1 LRKDTAAA
9 GAREEAAVSAS
20 VVSRIAE
27 IAPSDW
33 DACANPDPAT
43 YNPFVAHA
51 FLNALEAS
59 GCVGDRRT
67 GWLPHHITLAD
78 AEGVI
83 CACMP
88 CYVKLHSAGEYV
100 FDHAWAEAY
109 ERAGG
114 AYYPKLQAA
123 VPFTPVPGRR
133 LLVKPGPGAEH
144 CARLLAAAA
153 IEVTRRLGASSL
165 HITFL
170 TQQEWRALGAQSF
183 LRRTDQQFHW
193 HNDGYASF
201 DDFLARLS
209 SRKRKTVRKERAEAL
224 SQGLTIERISGGAIT
239 EAHWDA
245 FFAFYQDTGGRK
257 WGQPY
262 LNRRFFSLLGEAMA
276 ERCLLIM
283 AKRGDRYLAGAL
295 NLVGGDCLYGRYW
308 GAIEQH
314 PCLHF
319 EVCYY
324 QAIAYAIEKGLARV
338 EAGAQGEHKLA
349 RGYMPAT
356 TYSSHWIA
364 DPSFRQAVARYLESE
379 REHVA
384 ETIEALS
391 DLGPYRKSPPQT

>member
-1 LRKDTAAA
+1 MN
-9 GAREEAAVSAS
+9 AREEPG
-20 VVSRIAE
+20 VVAKVASRIAE
-27 IAPSDW
+27 IAAADW
-33 DACANPDPAT
+33 DACANPDPAAH
-43 YNPFVAHA
+43 NPFLSHA

-67 GWLPHHITLAD
+67 GWLPHHITLTD
-78 AEGVI
+78 AAGGVA
-83 CACMP
+83 ACMP

-100 FDHAWAEAY
+100 FDYAWAEAY

-114 AYYPKLQAA
+114 TYYPKLQAA

-133 LLVKPGPGAEH
+133 LLVRPGPDEDRRQ
-144 CARLLAAAA
+144 RLLAAAA
-153 IEVTRRLGASSL
+153 VEAARRLGVSSL
-165 HITFL
+165 HLTFL
-170 TQQEWRALGAQSF
+170 TEHEWQALGAQGF

-193 HNDGYASF
+193 RNEGYAAF

-224 SQGLTIERISGGAIT
+224 SHGLTIERISGSAIT

-257 WGQPY
+257 WGRPY
-262 LNRRFFSLLGEAMA
+262 LNRRFFSLLGDAMA

-283 AKRGDRYLAGAL
+283 AKHDDRYVAGGL
-295 NLVGGDCLYGRYW
+295 NLIGGDCLYGRYW
-308 GAIEQH
+308 GAIEHH

-324 QAIAYAIEKGLARV
+324 RAIEYAIEKGLARV

-349 RGYMPAT
+349 RGYLPVT
-356 TYSSHWIA
+356 TYSAHWIA
-364 DPSFRQAVARYLESE
+364 DPGFRKAVARYLDSE

-384 ETIEALS
+384 ETVEALS
-391 DLGPYRKSPPQT
+391 ELGPYRKGARVE